1 MPPEL
6 TAALAL
12 CRNLPS
18 PPGIALRI
26 IELAQ
31 DPEADI
37 TTAADIIA
45 IDMALSARMLRIA
58 NSPLYASRRR
68 IENLGQALTMLGL
81 NATVSLALG
90 FTVTQGLT
98 APGAGQD
105 LRERAWRRSILSAL
119 AASLLGQARGLRK
132 AEELMLAGL
141 LQDLGILVLAQAQ
154 PDTYLPLLRQAADN
168 DALVALEREHLHCTH
183 AEVGA
188 LMAEQWDL
196 PRYLVDSIAR
206 SESPADAED
215 NFQTC
220 VALSG
225 AVADIWLSADADAA
239 REHALQLVNERL
251 QLDSAQFDQV
261 LARISDALPDI
272 SALFETSLLS
282 PSRVQQLIDHAQEL
296 ATLRNLR
303 EMQDAAQARQRADE
317 FEAGGNIDASAEWL
331 RKSGLAKA
339 DKKADRVAAEGI
351 IVAAQDGNKAV
362 LVEVNSETDFVAKDS
377 NFLDFTK
384 AVGATALSSGAAD
397 IDALKAAKLPTGETI
412 EEARA
417 AVIAKVGE
425 KVDVRRIV
433 RLEST
438 NNVAAY
444 VHGGRIGVLVELAG
458 GDAELA
464 RGLAMHVAAMNPPHN
479 KAADVPA
486 EFVAKEKEIELA
498 KMTDKDKSKPA
509 DILEKIISGK
519 IAKIVN
525 EVTLYGQPYVL
536 DTNQSV
542 EQVLK
547 AAGADVV
554 GFKRLAVGEGIE
566 KVVEDYAAEV
576 MKQAGLA

>member
-1 MPPEL
+1 MEI
-6 TAALAL
+6 TA
-12 CRNLPS
+12 
-18 PPGIALRI
+18 
-26 IELAQ
+26 
-31 DPEADI
+31 
-37 TTAADIIA
+37 
-45 IDMALSARMLRIA
+45 
-58 NSPLYASRRR
+58 
-68 IENLGQALTMLGL
+68 
-81 NATVSLALG
+81 SL
-90 FTVTQGLT
+90 VKE
-98 APGAGQD
+98 
-105 LRERAWRRSILSAL
+105 LRERTGAGMMECKKAL
-119 AASLLGQARGLRK
+119 T
-132 AEELMLAGL
+132 E
-141 LQDLGILVLAQAQ
+141 
-154 PDTYLPLLRQAADN
+154 N
-168 DALVALEREHLHCTH
+168 
-183 AEVGA
+183 
-188 LMAEQWDL
+188 
-196 PRYLVDSIAR
+196 
-206 SESPADAED
+206 
-215 NFQTC
+215 
-220 VALSG
+220 
-225 AVADIWLSADADAA
+225 
-239 REHALQLVNERL
+239 
-251 QLDSAQFDQV
+251 
-261 LARISDALPDI
+261 
-272 SALFETSLLS
+272 
-282 PSRVQQLIDHAQEL
+282 
-296 ATLRNLR
+296 
-303 EMQDAAQARQRADE
+303 
-317 FEAGGNIDASAEWL
+317 GGNIDASAEWL

-384 AVGATALSSGAAD
+384 AVVAAALSSGAAD
-397 IDALKAAKLPTGETI
+397 IDALKAAKLSTGETV

-433 RLEST
+433 RLESS